1 MEIKTRSSNFSQFS
15 KDLWLTLEI
24 NDLKIDYDIQ
34 EKDIKSFVLDL
45 LNLCEIA
52 LYKQESDNN
61 EIECKINEIIED
73 LNK

>member
-34 EKDIKSFVLDL
+34 ESDIKGFVLDL
-45 LNLCEIA
+45 LSLCEIA
-52 LYKQESDNN
+52 LYKQESDNT
-61 EIECKINEIIED
+61 EIECRISEIIEE
-73 LNK
+73 LNR